1 MAQWKANDNASNSV
15 SWVAESFKANN
26 SSANKTKLYAN
37 TTEDFIPGLKLGVYG
52 VSNDELQAERAAK
65 APSPAHSGWV
75 LRKEGTGGRAG
86 RVHYETLVAMSS
98 IVGDGEN
105 AVFQNYFINILTQPQ
120 SSNVNVNSAISLS
133 VSAVSVPTGGTIT
146 YEWQR
151 AGSNGV
157 FLPVANTGL
166 FTGNQSSTLSISN
179 NATLNANTF
188 RVMLAV
194 SGAANTTIYS
204 ANADI
209 RTY

>member
-52 VSNDELQAERAAK
+52 VSNDELQAERAAR

-105 AVFQNYFINILTQPQ
+105 AVFQNYFINILTQPE
-120 SSNVNVNSAISLS
+120 SSNLNVNSAFSLS
-133 VSAVSVPTGGTIT
+133 VSAVSVPAGGTLT

-157 FLPVANTGL
+157 FLPIANTGL
-166 FTGNQSSTLSISN
+166 FSGNQSSTLSISN

-209 RTY
+209 KTY